1 MSISDLIKRNK
12 RLAETNSALLHQI
25 LGKPHFVWRTPEP
38 TSADYTQ
45 ATLTEDDAFHEL
57 DISGI
62 VPANTTAIAVSLIVS
77 DGSVGAR
84 GRLRSSSQSS
94 FYQALEIQ
102 VNVANKTIT
111 NNGIVGVS
119 GQAIDY
125 AFNVVFTYISITIL
139 GWYV

>member
-1 MSISDLIKRNK
+1 MEVVNRNK
-12 RLAETNSALLHQI
+12 RLAETNSQLIHQI

-38 TSADYTQ
+38 TSPDYTQ
-45 ATLTEDDAFHEL
+45 ATLTEDNAWHEL

-94 FYQALEIQ
+94 IYQVLEIQ
-102 VNVANKTIT
+102 VNVTNKTIS

-125 AFNVVFTYISITIL
+125 AFNVVFTSISLTIL
-139 GWYV
+139 GWWTT